1 MKFTLLQD
9 TVAYEQQM
17 DFIELAIKGGWVMIP
32 ILLLSVV
39 AVFVFTDRFLA
50 INRASKMD
58 NHFMSNIRE
67 YIQSNRIDG
76 AVALCQANNT
86 PQSRLIEKG
95 IKRMGSSLAD
105 IQTAIENVGGLE
117 VARLEKGL
125 AILGMVAGGAP
136 MLGFLGTVTGMVR
149 AFFNMASA
157 GNNLDIQVLS
167 SGIYEAMVTT
177 VAGLIVGIIAYFGYN
192 YLVSRVSRVVFQLE
206 ASTMEFMDMLYI
218 KQPSHGN

>member
-1 MKFTLLQD
+1 MDYTSLQ
-9 TVAYEQQM
+9 TAASEQQM

-32 ILLLSVV
+32 ILLLSII
-39 AVFVFTDRFLA
+39 AVFIFAERFLA

-58 NHFMSNIRE
+58 GHFMSNIRE
-67 YIQSNRIDG
+67 YIQRNSIDG
-76 AVALCQANNT
+76 AIALCQACDT

-95 IKRMGSSLAD
+95 IKRIDSSLAD
-105 IQTAIENVGGLE
+105 IQTSIENVGGLE

-125 AILGMVAGGAP
+125 AILAMVAGGAP

-167 SGIYEAMVTT
+167 SGIYEAMITT

-192 YLVSRVSRVVFQLE
+192 YLVSRVQRVVFHLE
-206 ASTMEFMDMLYI
+206 ASTLEFMDMLYS
-218 KQPSHGN
+218 KQPGHGN